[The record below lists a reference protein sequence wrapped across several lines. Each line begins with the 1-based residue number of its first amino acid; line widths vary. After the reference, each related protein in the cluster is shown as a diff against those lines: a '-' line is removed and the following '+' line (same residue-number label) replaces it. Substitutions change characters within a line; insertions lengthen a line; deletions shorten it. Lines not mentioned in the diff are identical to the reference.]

1 MSTQP
6 DITRLQPTLDSLN
19 VILKN
24 THFRDGILD
33 AVNKVQFSVDY
44 ALELPLLVFKFSE
57 PYYDFLEILKF
68 ENFAGINQEWLE
80 KEQILIKLIS
90 SDVSIA
96 DKLTTREFLLSID
109 ESVHLRNH
117 MHIQKQLSQTQIR
130 EREDDIYLNYN
141 QFLK

>member
-6 DITRLQPTLDSLN
+6 DITRLQPTPDSLN

-33 AVNKVQFSVDY
+33 AVNKVQLSVDY

-109 ESVHLRNH
+109 ASVHLRNH

-141 QFLK
+141 EFLK

>member
-6 DITRLQPTLDSLN
+6 DITRLQPTPDSLN

-33 AVNKVQFSVDY
+33 AVNKVQLSVDY

-109 ESVHLRNH
+109 ASVHLRNH